1 MTPELET
8 LYDQYYEMFQGDP
21 DEYIELEYGQQ
32 DYEDYV
38 RDIKKAIEQQK
49 ELPEVVKW
57 YHQSEMTGGI
67 LFAIKK

>member
-8 LYDQYYEMFQGDP
+8 LYDQYYEIFQGDP

-38 RDIKKAIEQQK
+38 RDIKKAIEQHK
-49 ELPEVVKW
+49 ELPEVVK
-57 YHQSEMTGGI
+57 
-67 LFAIKK
+67 

>member
-1 MTPELET
+1 MWYGGMTPELET

-38 RDIKKAIEQQK
+38 RDIKKAIEQHK
-49 ELPEVVKW
+49 ELPEVVK
-57 YHQSEMTGGI
+57 
-67 LFAIKK
+67 

>member
-8 LYDQYYEMFQGDP
+8 LYDQYYEMFHGDP

-49 ELPEVVKW
+49 ELPEVVK
-57 YHQSEMTGGI
+57 
-67 LFAIKK
+67 